1 MSSVSSVVIVGA
13 GQAGLQTAASLREGG
28 FSGEITM
35 IGAEAHYP
43 YHRPPLSKIELATPL
58 IAAPTIRPS
67 KYFTDRRIN
76 ILLNETAVHLD
87 RGKQVVVTSSGR
99 VIHGDH
105 VVLATGASNRRL
117 RTPGASLQGVHYLR
131 TADEAGEFRSVLKV
145 AKRLVVVGAG
155 FIGLEV
161 AALARQHGIA
171 TTVVDIEARP
181 MSRAVSQPVSDY
193 FTEWHAAAGVTFL
206 LNQSV
211 ASFDA
216 ADGKVAGVRL
226 ASGECLPAD
235 VVLIGVGALPNIDL
249 AEQAGLRI
257 ANGIAVDSYLT
268 TSDANVSAIGDCA
281 SFPSPSGQTIR
292 LESVQNAADH
302 ARSVAGKLIGKRQ
315 PYNAVPWF
323 WSDQGN
329 LKLQIVG
336 LVANSDEL
344 LVSGDP
350 AEHSFSVFCFREK
363 RLVGIESVNRPADH
377 MAGRRL
383 LKSNQPIDPNQIVAA
398 NFDLSTLQNALS
410 SHAVEVLL

>member
-1 MSSVSSVVIVGA
+1 MSPLSSVVIVGA

-43 YHRPPLSKIELATPL
+43 YHRPPLSKMELATPM

-67 KYFTDRRIN
+67 KYFTDRRIDMF
-76 ILLNETAVHLD
+76 LNETAVHLD
-87 RGKQVVVTSSGR
+87 RGKQVIVTSAGR
-99 VIHGDH
+99 EVHGDH

-117 RTPGASLQGVHYLR
+117 RIPGENLQGVHYLR
-131 TADEAGEFRSVLKV
+131 TVDEAGELRSVLKD
-145 AKRLVVVGAG
+145 AKRLVIVGAG
-155 FIGLEV
+155 FIGLEM

-171 TTVVDIEARP
+171 TMVVDIEARP
-181 MSRAVSQPVSDY
+181 MSRAVSQPMSDY
-193 FTEWHAAAGVTFL
+193 FRERHAAAGVTFI

-211 ASFDA
+211 AMFEG

-226 ASGECLPAD
+226 ASGEYLPAD

-249 AEQAGLRI
+249 AEQAGLEI
-257 ANGIAVDSYLT
+257 ANGVVVDSYLT

-281 SFPSPSGQTIR
+281 SFPSPYGQTIR
-292 LESVQNAADH
+292 LESVQNAADQ
-302 ARSVAGKLIGKRQ
+302 ARSVAGKLLGKRQ
-315 PYNAVPWF
+315 PYDAVPWF

-329 LKLQIVG
+329 AKLQIVG

-350 AEHSFSVFCFREK
+350 GEHSFSVFCFRGK

-383 LKSNQPIDPNQIVAA
+383 LKSNQPIAPDQVVAA
-398 NFDLSTLQNALS
+398 NFDMAALQKILPS
-410 SHAVEVLL
+410 CAVEVPL